1 MAVVRD
7 TDRGYKAL
15 LKRVFRAVPA
25 ITVGIHG
32 DDGGGGYEKGSL
44 TTLEVASIHEFGL
57 NGTQRSFIG
66 AWFDSSKQENQEIIR
81 KAARSTVRRGGASPQ
96 QAADRAALLLEA
108 KAKAFITSGS
118 VSPATEKAGTTLIE
132 SSQLVNSIKGKVAV
146 L

>member
-15 LKRVFRAVPA
+15 LKRVFRDVPA

-32 DDGGGGYEKGSL
+32 DDGGAGYEKGSI

-57 NGTQRSFIG
+57 NGVQRSFIG
-66 AWFDSSKQENQEIIR
+66 AWFDSSKAESKEIIR
-81 KAARSTVRRGGASPQ
+81 NAARSVVKGGASPQ

-108 KAKAFITSGS
+108 KAKAFITSGG
-118 VSPATEKAGTTLIE
+118 VSPETDKAGTTLVE
-132 SSQLVNSIKGKVAV
+132 TSQLVNSIKGKVAV